1 MFYRVFFDPEVVRP
15 AYQSGAVG
23 LSLLIAIWRG
33 FFQNCC
39 ICEVDGYLVHTRL
52 KEVINEIG
60 VDAENQ
66 NNGLSD
72 HITRL
77 KKILVQ
83 MRKQNRFVDLIST
96 SEADQ
101 SLVLLAV
108 NSDASIGIDFILT
121 EERLP
126 GEAKSP
132 ERSSFEAYEVST
144 FERERSKQAED
155 GLIPEGEFTA
165 DEFFPKRFGK
175 ILPLAKRVTIIDG
188 ILGRKF
194 GDNFQYT
201 LKILI
206 EYLEAAN
213 TNPSELLLDIHTED
227 GKRIDFLE
235 QRLGEWC
242 KTIRYHV
249 HRHPGVPHERYL
261 FTDQFGLQLGIG
273 CDLLSKRTEHN
284 RETDF
289 SYARLS
295 KMHDL
300 ITMAR
305 TTDDTP

>member
-39 ICEVDGYLVHTRL
+39 ICEVDGYLVHARL
-52 KEVINEIG
+52 KEVINELG
-60 VDAENQ
+60 VDADNQ

-83 MRKQNRFVDLIST
+83 MGKQNRFVDLIST
-96 SEADQ
+96 TKADQ
-101 SLVLLAV
+101 SLAFLAV
-108 NSDASIGIDFILT
+108 NSANSIGIDFILT
-121 EERLP
+121 EESFP
-126 GEAKSP
+126 EETNSP
-132 ERSSFEAYEVST
+132 ERSNFETYEVST
-144 FERERSKQAED
+144 FERERSKHAED
-155 GLIPEGEFTA
+155 GLIPEGEDTA
-165 DEFFPKRFGK
+165 DEFFQKRFGK
-175 ILPLAKRVTIIDG
+175 LLPLAKRVTIIDG

-201 LKILI
+201 LKRLI
-206 EYLEAAN
+206 EYLES
-213 TNPSELLLDIHTED
+213 TNADPSELLLDIHTEE
-227 GKRIDFLE
+227 GERIDFLE

-242 KTIRYHV
+242 NAIRYRV
-249 HRHPGVPHERYL
+249 QRHQRVPHERYL

-273 CDLLSKRTEHN
+273 CDLLSKQTGRN
-284 RETDF
+284 RATDF

-295 KMHDL
+295 KIHEL
-300 ITMAR
+300 IPMAR
-305 TTDDTP
+305 TADDTP